1 MKKRR
6 KILLSIFFMLVA
18 VCLVFILF
26 LNVQKKKT
34 QMIRN
39 LSTEEKIQ
47 DFDALCNILDESYP
61 FWSEARKA
69 GVNRDDLYKE
79 YRRNIE
85 NTDTDIE
92 YFKEVQ
98 YFLKEFEGLGHLGV
112 LDGQTYQLYVDTF
125 AESEGML
132 SEAEARAIAPLKSVL
147 TDDNVKKTYEMLD
160 KSHSGFRSIV
170 GLKEEY
176 LEAESDMAETQIS
189 GLKTELLADGT
200 VAYIKIPD
208 FQLVNYETDKIKLTE
223 FWKDAAGTSN
233 LIIDIRGNSGGSD
246 KYWEDLM
253 VKPNAKETLV
263 SERYFLYNENEMTRE
278 YILANEITMPDVMLV
293 EAASNPYKGEI
304 WVLVDEKVYSASEN
318 FVMFCKNTG
327 FATLVGTPTG
337 GDGGVADP
345 ILVSLPNSGLV
356 VRFSIFYGLNADGT
370 GNEAMGTTPDI
381 LISADEDALEKC
393 LSLF

>member
-1 MKKRR
+1 MTKRR
-6 KILLSIFFMLVA
+6 KILLSIFFVLVTA
-18 VCLVFILF
+18 CCVFTFF
-26 LNVQKKKT
+26 LNIQKKRT

-47 DFDALCNILDESYP
+47 DFEALCTILDESYP
-61 FWSEARKA
+61 FWNEARQA
-69 GVNRDDLYKE
+69 GVNRDVLYEE
-79 YRRNIE
+79 YRENIE
-85 NTDTDIE
+85 DTDTDIE

-98 YFLKEFEGLGHLGV
+98 YFLKEFGGLGHLEV
-112 LDGQTYQLYVDTF
+112 LDGQAYQLYLNTL
-125 AESEGML
+125 AESEEML
-132 SEAEARAIAPLKSVL
+132 SEAEKCAIEPLKSVL
-147 TDDNVKKTYEMLD
+147 ADANVKKTYENLD

-176 LEAESDMAETQIS
+176 LGAESAMAKSQTS
-189 GLKTELLADGT
+189 GLETKLLDDGR

-208 FQLVNYETDKIKLTE
+208 FQLVNYEADKIELAE

-246 KYWEDLM
+246 KYWEDLL

-278 YILANEITMPDVMLV
+278 YILANEITTPDVMQV
-293 EAASNPYKGEI
+293 EAAQNPYKGEI

-327 FATLVGTPTG
+327 FANLVGTKTG

-345 ILVSLPNSGLV
+345 ILISLPNSGLI

-370 GNEAMGTTPDI
+370 GNEAVGTTPDI
-381 LISADEDALEKC
+381 LISEDEDALEKC